1 MDVEEEGTKG
11 WMRGGGRRE
20 KEEEERI
27 EREEEVIEKVER
39 EEEEYVGCRINNEIT
54 LGGAE
59 RTASMG

>member
-1 MDVEEEGTKG
+1 MDVEEGMKG
-11 WMRGGGRRE
+11 WMRGGKRRE
-20 KEEEERI
+20 NRKR
-27 EREEEVIEKVER
+27 RRRTEKVEW